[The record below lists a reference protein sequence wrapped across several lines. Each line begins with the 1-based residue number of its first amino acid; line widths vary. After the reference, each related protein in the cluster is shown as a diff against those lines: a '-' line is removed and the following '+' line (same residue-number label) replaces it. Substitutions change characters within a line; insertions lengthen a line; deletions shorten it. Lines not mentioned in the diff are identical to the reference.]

1 MSKIQA
7 LFNRAKLE
15 YNDEDAGLIRISN
28 NPFAKY
34 KIPKQPITRKR
45 SLTDEQIRAIKEYR
59 IPENMLG
66 VIIARDVFL
75 MSFFMVGMNTV
86 DMFYLN
92 PPVDNRFEY
101 ERRKT
106 RTRRDD
112 RAFISI
118 KVEPELEPYLER
130 YKDSVGDRAFNFF
143 IRYAS
148 HKQFVHKVN
157 LNLKKIGNA
166 LGIPDLTLYA
176 ARHSWAT
183 IARNDCGISMD
194 DVATSLNHKSGYN
207 VTDTYVKKDWSRIDK
222 ANRKVIDF
230 VFHPKKKDEEKA
242 GE

>member
-15 YNDEDAGLIRISN
+15 YNDEDAGIIRISN

-92 PPVDNRFEY
+92 PLLIIDLSTSGGRQEPGGMIGLF
-101 ERRKT
+101 
-106 RTRRDD
+106 
-112 RAFISI
+112 FSI
-118 KVEPELEPYLER
+118 K
-130 YKDSVGDRAFNFF
+130 
-143 IRYAS
+143 
-148 HKQFVHKVN
+148 
-157 LNLKKIGNA
+157 
-166 LGIPDLTLYA
+166 
-176 ARHSWAT
+176 
-183 IARNDCGISMD
+183 
-194 DVATSLNHKSGYN
+194 
-207 VTDTYVKKDWSRIDK
+207 SRTG
-222 ANRKVIDF
+222 A
-230 VFHPKKKDEEKA
+230 
-242 GE
+242 